1 MSELVGG
8 EGREFEDATIF
19 GAQTIFGAL
28 LNMSQRFACFTDVAI
43 FLVKVKCQLL
53 SSAES

>member
-43 FLVKVKCQLL
+43 FLLKAKCQLL